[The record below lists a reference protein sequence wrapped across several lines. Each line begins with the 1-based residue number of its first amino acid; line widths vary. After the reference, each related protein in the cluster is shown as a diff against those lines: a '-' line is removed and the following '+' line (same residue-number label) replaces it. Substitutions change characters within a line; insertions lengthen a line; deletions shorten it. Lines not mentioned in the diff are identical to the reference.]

1 MLAIPMMRV
10 IFRINCYE
18 LTLTNRQVTKLCKP
32 FANGSSANIRFS
44 RTRKW
49 DNHKIGQ
56 PGGFLVKL
64 LKPLLKTGLPL
75 MKNVLKSL
83 TKGVSISLGLK
94 ASTLA
99 ADAAIH
105 KKMYGSGTRPL
116 ESKAKNF
123 KNFEGRNK

>member
-1 MLAIPMMRV
+1 MLAIPVMRV

-18 LTLTNRQVTKLCKP
+18 LTLTNTQVTKLCKP

-49 DNHKIGQ
+49 GNHKT
-56 PGGFLVKL
+56 GGFLVKL
-64 LKPLLKTGLPL
+64 LKPLLKTGLSL

-94 ASTLA
+94 TSTLA